1 MKKLLIV
8 IVLGFAIV
16 GFLKENPDF
25 LQSYVKQSA
34 ATDELLATAYQ
45 NQQNDLQ
52 VGGEGRVIST
62 LSDDTKGSRHQR
74 FILELS
80 SGQTLLVSHNI
91 DIAPRINSLREG
103 DTVEFYGEYEWSA
116 KGGVVHWTH
125 HDPGGRHENGW
136 LKHKSTVYQ

>member
-8 IVLGFAIV
+8 IVLGIAIV

-34 ATDELLATAYQ
+34 ATDQLLADAYQ
-45 NQQNDLQ
+45 NQQKDLQ
-52 VGGEGRVIST
+52 VGGKGTVIST
-62 LSDDTKGSRHQR
+62 LSDDTRGSRHQR

-80 SGQTLLVSHNI
+80 SGQTLLISHNI

-103 DTVEFYGEYEWSA
+103 DTVEFYGEYEWSP

-125 HDPGGRHENGW
+125 HDPGGHHENGW
-136 LKHKSTVYQ
+136 LKHKGTAYQ